1 MVHHSFS
8 GEMSVGALFVFW
20 VLICSVCGVCKDGGQ
35 TWRGGEMI
43 EVGMHDE
50 KYTKNQ

>member
-20 VLICSVCGVCKDGGQ
+20 VLICSVCGGCKDGGADMEGQ
-35 TWRGGEMI
+35 G
-43 EVGMHDE
+43 DD
-50 KYTKNQ
+50 